1 MTRRSLPIAS
11 ATRRL
16 SRCSWR
22 LGRTPPPG
30 RSPCRSGRFSILR
43 TVTARRAT
51 SSAPRACAILAAR
64 ACREASRRPTL
75 CAAWPPCSAAASR
88 MWRARP
94 VPAQKT
100 WQAPM
105 STRRYRVPWW
115 ASTSRPP
122 IATPTAAIS
131 STWACR
137 SCAWVPTPPATR
149 ATSPIAAC
157 PPCTRS
163 WAFP

>member
-1 MTRRSLPIAS
+1 MTRRSLLIAS

-30 RSPCRSGRFSILR
+30 RSPCRSGRFSILQ

-51 SSAPRACAILAAR
+51 SSALRACAILAAR
-64 ACREASRRPTL
+64 ACREASRSPTL
-75 CAAWPPCSAAASR
+75 CAAWPLFSAAATR
-88 MWRARP
+88 MWPARLAL
-94 VPAQKT
+94 VQKT
-100 WQAPM
+100 WQVPM
-105 STRRYRVPWW
+105 STRRYRAPWW
-115 ASTSRPP
+115 VSTSRPP
-122 IATPTAAIS
+122 IATPTAATS

-137 SCAWVPTPPATR
+137 SCAWVPTPHAMR
-149 ATSPIAAC
+149 ATSPTAAC

>member
-22 LGRTPPPG
+22 RGRMLPQG
-30 RSPCRSGRFSILR
+30 LNLCRSGRFSTLR
-43 TVTARRAT
+43 TATVRRAT
-51 SSAPRACAILAAR
+51 SLAPRACAIPVAR
-64 ACREASRRPTL
+64 VCREASRSPTW
-75 CAAWPPCSAAASR
+75 CAVWPPCSAATTR
-88 MWRARP
+88 MWRARLVP
-94 VPAQKT
+94 VQKT
-100 WQAPM
+100 WQVPM

-115 ASTSRPP
+115 VSTLRPP
-122 IATPTAAIS
+122 IATPTAATS

-149 ATSPIAAC
+149 ATSHIAAC
-157 PPCTRS
+157 PPCTKS
-163 WAFP
+163 WAFL